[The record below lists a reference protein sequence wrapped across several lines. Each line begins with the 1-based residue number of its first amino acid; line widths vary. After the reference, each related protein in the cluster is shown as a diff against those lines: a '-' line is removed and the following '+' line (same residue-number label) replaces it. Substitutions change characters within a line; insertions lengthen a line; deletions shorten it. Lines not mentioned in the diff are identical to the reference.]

1 MEAESISPQ
10 PGPQTDFLSTSAD
23 IAIYGGAAGGGKTF
37 ALLLEP
43 LRHYENPE
51 FGCVIFR
58 RTSKQ
63 VRIEGG
69 LWDESVKLYPLVDG
83 YPRPSNL
90 DWTFPS
96 GVTISF
102 EHMEHSSDYLNWQ
115 GAQIPLI
122 CFDELTHFTE
132 QQFFYM
138 LSRNRSTSGVP
149 GYIRAT
155 TNPDVDSWVR
165 NLIDWWIGDD
175 GYAIPERSGVIR
187 WFIRLNDSLIW
198 ADSKEELEEIYGE
211 DCMPKS
217 LTFIAAKLTDNQ
229 ILMKKDP
236 SYLAS
241 LKALP
246 LIDRERLLGDVHRGG
261 NWDIRATAGMIF
273 REGWFPLVSHIPE
286 GHIRIIRFWDRAAT
300 EPNPTNKDPDWS
312 RGLKM
317 YFYPNGDAVVGDLKS
332 IRSTPGQVEAF
343 IKAVAEADGRAVRI
357 VAQQDPGSAGVKEAD
372 YFVRMLRGYD
382 VRTVTY
388 SKDKVTR
395 AKPVSA
401 QAERGS
407 IKVLRAPWNKE
418 FFKELVSFPEGRH
431 DDIVD
436 ALSGAYNE
444 LIDMLSTLD
453 SIRRRG

>member
-1 MEAESISPQ
+1 MEALSICPQ
-10 PGPQTDFLSTSAD
+10 PGPQTEFLSTPAD

-43 LRHYENPE
+43 LRHYQNPE
-51 FGCVIFR
+51 FGAVIFR

-96 GVTISF
+96 GVSVSF

-115 GAQIPLI
+115 GSQIPLI

-138 LSRNRSTSGVP
+138 MSRNRSTSGIP

-165 NLIDWWIGDD
+165 NIIDWWIGED

-187 WFIRLNDSLIW
+187 WFIRLNDSLVW
-198 ADSKEELEEIYGE
+198 ADSREELEEIYGPE
-211 DCMPKS
+211 CMPKS
-217 LTFIAAKLTDNQ
+217 LTFIAAKLADNQ
-229 ILMKKDP
+229 ILMQKDP

-246 LIDRERLLGDVHRGG
+246 LVDRERLLGDLSKGG
-261 NWDIRATAGMIF
+261 NWNIRATAGTVF
-273 REGWFPLVSHIPE
+273 RQEWFPMVDTIPH
-286 GHIRIIRFWDRAAT
+286 GFLRAIRFWDRAAT
-300 EPNPTNKDPDWS
+300 EPNPANKDPDWT

-317 YFYPNGDAVVGDLKS
+317 YFYPGGDVVIGDLKS
-332 IRSTPGQVEAF
+332 IRSTPGQVETF
-343 IKAVAEADGRAVRI
+343 IESVAAADGRSVRI
-357 VAQQDPGSAGVKEAD
+357 MAQQDPGSAGVKEAD

-382 VRTVTY
+382 VGTVTY
-388 SKDKVTR
+388 NENKIART
-395 AKPVSA
+395 KPVSA
-401 QAERGS
+401 QAEHGKV
-407 IKVLRAPWNKE
+407 KVLKAPWNKS
-418 FFKELVSFPEGRH
+418 FFSELVSFPDGSH

-444 LIDMLSTLD
+444 ITNMVSTIDR
-453 SIRRRG
+453 IRARG